1 MSSFKG
7 LAEKI
12 RKNEA
17 LPFWLGLLLQGASV
31 FQRLGMWK
39 RLRGKRVRV
48 DARVISFGNI
58 TAGGVGKT
66 PAVIER
72 ARKELSKGHQVDIIA
87 RGYGARPVRRV
98 LVQPPWKEME
108 DGLENFGDEAIL
120 IARRAPGVWI
130 IRSADRVKGAQ
141 EAIRRGCDTLLLDD
155 AYQAVALERDE
166 NILLIDAAN
175 PFGNGHLLPRGLLR
189 EPLKALDRATEI
201 ILTRCDQVETE
212 DLAALTTPI
221 RRYNSHAPVSHRA
234 HKPTDIRRL
243 CDETSLPLSFL
254 KNQSIHAICGIGN
267 PEAFLRTLDDLGAER
282 KHTTILA
289 DHESLDPDLFGTELP
304 VVMTEKD
311 AVRLPLPAA
320 ENLYALCIALQPFYL
335 KQSFSASR

>member
-1 MSSFKG
+1 MSYFKG

-12 RKNEA
+12 RKGER
-17 LPFWLGLLLQGASV
+17 LPLGLGPLLQGASL

-39 RLRGKRVRV
+39 RLRGTRVRV

-72 ARKELSKGHQVDIIA
+72 ACQEIRTGHQVAVIT
-87 RGYGARPVRRV
+87 RGYGAKPIRGV
-98 LVQPPWKEME
+98 LVLPPGEVQE
-108 DGLENFGDEAIL
+108 DGLTYFGDEALL

-130 IRSADRVKGAQ
+130 IRSADRVKGAE
-141 EAIRRGCDTLLLDD
+141 EALRCGCDTLLLDD

-175 PFGNGHLLPRGLLR
+175 PFGNGHVLPRGLLR

-201 ILTRCDQVETE
+201 ILTRCDQVESE
-212 DLAALTTPI
+212 KLAILTKTI
-221 RRYNSHAPVSHRA
+221 RRYNTEAPIRHTA
-234 HKPTDIRRL
+234 HYPTEIRRL
-243 CDETSLPLSFL
+243 HDDAPLPLSFL
-254 KNQSIHAICGIGN
+254 EGMTIQALCGIGN
-267 PEAFLRTLDDLGAER
+267 PEAFLRSLDDLGAVR
-282 KHTTILA
+282 QHTTILA
-289 DHESLDPDLFGTELP
+289 DHEALDTDLFSTTLP

-311 AVRLPLPAA
+311 AVRVPEPLGK
-320 ENLYALCIALQPFYL
+320 NLYALCIALLPWDQ
-335 KQSFSASR
+335 K